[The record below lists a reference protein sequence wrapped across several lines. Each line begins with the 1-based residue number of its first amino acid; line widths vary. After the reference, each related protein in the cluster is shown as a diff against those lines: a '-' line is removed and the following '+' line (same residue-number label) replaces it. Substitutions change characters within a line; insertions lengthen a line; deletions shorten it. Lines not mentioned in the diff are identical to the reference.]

1 VVSNGYPNGEI
12 ANYVCKQL
20 HKINKSSTFTEA
32 RLVVVDTHWGVLVI
46 FLSVRDI
53 SCQAIFP
60 LLAPEGGLVKG
71 KRCAVSTVWGA

>member
-1 VVSNGYPNGEI
+1 MVSNGYPNGEI

-46 FLSVRDI
+46 FHKTVLSDI
-53 SCQAIFP
+53 S
-60 LLAPEGGLVKG
+60 L
-71 KRCAVSTVWGA
+71 